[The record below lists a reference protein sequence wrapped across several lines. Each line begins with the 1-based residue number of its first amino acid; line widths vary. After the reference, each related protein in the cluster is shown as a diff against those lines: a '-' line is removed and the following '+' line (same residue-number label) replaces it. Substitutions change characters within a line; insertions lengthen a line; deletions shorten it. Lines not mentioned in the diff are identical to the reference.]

1 MATQNTVGPSDGNG
15 PSLGNV
21 DFEGLGLEKEMVKG
35 LKSAYDYVEKI
46 LKVMEKVEKSSGKV
60 GKNISGKG
68 GNSQNIG
75 LGEVRT
81 GWSAMGTGQRAF
93 TVGMGVAAVGQIAM
107 SMAPNTM
114 SAVDQRLAADTMAP
128 FSGGKPAFQLIK
140 DANAAVGGGITSPGS
155 AMRASAA
162 LTYQGGLSSLSSKN
176 IMNQMAGLSAV
187 TGGTN
192 EQVAASLSSING
204 MNFLR
209 AGIRVR
215 DSKGNIKP
223 PSQIIN
229 DSYKFLY
236 GNRKITA
243 DDAASVYNTHSAAY
257 YTLSQLAGGD
267 QALLGTLQ
275 SGIVARSKASSAS
288 AFNSIMDSKDP
299 NKALDSLGVGK
310 DSPLRS
316 QFNLNTSA
324 NKLLQNTQQ
333 GLVGG
338 YNAGLNSAAGLNNA
352 FADVASAA
360 QGVTNA
366 LMGLKGFLQTFP
378 QAGNVAGTVSGV
390 TSMLGGA
397 GINALGTKF
406 ALESAG
412 VIGKT
417 GEVANVVGKGA
428 KAAKVAADAAE
439 AARLAKIARF
449 VRIAK
454 IGGPLAFLASGVQG
468 YASRKASGGGINWGS
483 IFSSGAQGAAISGA
497 AGALFGGIP
506 AVPAAI
512 AGGLLSAGGNLLGQ
526 LFGGGGQGGPS
537 DSTGNT
543 TGSQGFH
550 QLHSPVPSGARINAG
565 YGMRTYK
572 GANGKMITGMHH
584 GIDYGIVE
592 NTPLYAVDS
601 GTVLKT
607 SKDPKGYGNYTVL
620 QHPDGRQSL
629 YGHLNRF
636 VANPGKKVAAGDV
649 IGLSGGRAGAAGA
662 GNSTGPHLHFEY
674 GASVGAGNGQMNP
687 QPLFKKGGWLSGLF
701 NAVKGF
707 LGMGPSPRGTTYG
720 TESNINL
727 NKGTNNLSSGDLSSL
742 IGSITHG
749 GNPISY
755 EDITKRLGPAVAK
768 KVAAQNLD
776 YSKISGGG
784 QVGHKDLMTLLY
796 RKGFKGKAL
805 DTAFAV
811 SLAESG
817 GRAGAIGDVGLQT
830 AKWGPSIGLF
840 QIRSLKHWNNYDG
853 KGSKDPWRD
862 GHRLPQTGFNAE
874 AAIHKSI
881 HGTNWS
887 PWATFTSGKFT
898 KFLADAAATKASLK
912 IPGRYAGGNVKG
924 SSPYVVGEGGP
935 EVFVPDVGGTI
946 IPNSKAKSMGIG
958 MGGKSVNIHVKMDVN
973 IAQASPA
980 EADRMVHIFADSLER
995 KLKLHQIGVY

>member
-75 LGEVRT
+75 LGEVSH

-93 TVGMGVAAVGQIAM
+93 TVGMGAAAVGQIAM

-114 SAVDQRLAADTMAP
+114 AAVNQRMSADTVAGI
-128 FSGGKPAFQLIK
+128 SGMS
-140 DANAAVGGGITSPGS
+140 ANALIGQANRAVGGGVTGMGSPTAA
-155 AMRASAA
+155 AMGIM
-162 LTYQGGLSSLSSKN
+162 YGGGYTASSLSSKN
-176 IMNQMAGLSAV
+176 IMSQVGGLSAIS
-187 TGGTN
+187 GGSN
-192 EQVAASLSSING
+192 QQVASALASANG

-209 AGIRVR
+209 AGISIR
-215 DSKGNIKP
+215 DGKGQLKP
-223 PSQIIN
+223 PNQMIN
-229 DSYKFLY
+229 DAYNFLY
-236 GNRKITA
+236 RGKKITA
-243 DDAASVYNTHSAAY
+243 DQAAMVYNPGSKGY
-257 YTLSQLAGGD
+257 YTLSQLAGGNQD
-267 QALLGTLQ
+267 LMGVLQAGV
-275 SGIVARSKASSAS
+275 VARARSGGGALSGDTLGSAQKS
-288 AFNSIMDSKDP
+288 
-299 NKALDSLGVGK
+299 LDLMGVGK
-310 DSPLRS
+310 DSPIRS
-316 QFNLNTSA
+316 LFNFNTSQ
-324 NKLLQNTQQ
+324 NKVLQNTQQ

-338 YNAGLNSAAGLNNA
+338 YNAGLNTATGLNNA

-397 GINALGTKF
+397 GINALGNKF

-428 KAAKVAADAAE
+428 KAAKAAAAAAE

-449 VRIAK
+449 ARIAK

-497 AGALFGGIP
+497 AGALFGGIG

-512 AGGLLSAGGNLLGQ
+512 GGGLLSAGGNLLGQ

-768 KVAAQNLD
+768 KVAAQNID

-898 KFLADAAATKASLK
+898 KFLADAAATKAALK

>member
-60 GKNISGKG
+60 GKNISGKTNTG
-68 GNSQNIG
+68 QN
-75 LGEVRT
+75 LGMGDVSRAF
-81 GWSAMGTGQRAF
+81 SAMGTGQRAF
-93 TVGMGVAAVGQIAM
+93 TIGLGAAAVGQIAM
-107 SMAPNTM
+107 SMGPNTM
-114 SAVDQRLAADTMAP
+114 AAVNQRMAADTVAGI
-128 FSGGKPAFQLIK
+128 SGMS
-140 DANAAVGGGITSPGS
+140 ANALIGQSNRLVGGGVTGMGSPTAA
-155 AMRASAA
+155 AMGIM
-162 LTYQGGLSSLSSKN
+162 YGGGYTASSLSSRN
-176 IMNQMAGLSAV
+176 IMSQVAGISAIS
-187 TGGTN
+187 GGTN
-192 EQVAASLSSING
+192 QQVAAALAGANG

-209 AGIRVR
+209 AGIKIR
-215 DSKGNIKP
+215 DSNGQLKAPN
-223 PSQIIN
+223 QIIN
-229 DSYKFLY
+229 SAYDFMY
-236 GNRKITA
+236 GGKRVTA
-243 DDAASVYNTHSAAY
+243 DQASMVYNQGSKAN
-257 YTLSQLAGGD
+257 YTLTQLAGGNQD
-267 QALLGTLQ
+267 LLGVLQ
-275 SGIVARSKASSAS
+275 AGVVARARGGG
-288 AFNSIMDSKDP
+288 
-299 NKALDSLGVGK
+299 KALSADTLGSAQKSLDLLGVGK
-310 DSPLRS
+310 DSPIRS
-316 QFNLNTSA
+316 QFNFNTSQ
-324 NKLLQNTQQ
+324 NRVLQNTQQ

-338 YNAGLNSAAGLNNA
+338 YNAGLNTATGLNNA

-428 KAAKVAADAAE
+428 KAAKAAAAAAE

-449 VRIAK
+449 ARIAK

-497 AGALFGGIP
+497 AGALFGGIG

-512 AGGLLSAGGNLLGQ
+512 GGGLLSAGGNLLGQ

-572 GANGKMITGMHH
+572 GANGKMITGMHR
-584 GIDYGIVE
+584 GIDYGLVE

-636 VANPGKKVAAGDV
+636 IANPGKKVSAGDV

-674 GASVGAGNGQMNP
+674 GSAVGAGNGQMNP
-687 QPLFKKGGWLSGLF
+687 QPLFKKGGWLSNLF

-727 NKGTNNLSSGDLSSL
+727 NRGTNNLSSGDISSL

-749 GNPISY
+749 SNPINY
-755 EDITKRLGPAVAK
+755 EDIQKRLGARVAK
-768 KVAAQNLD
+768 RVADQNID

-874 AAIHKSI
+874 AAIHKSTN
-881 HGTNWS
+881 GTNWNG
-887 PWATFTSGKFT
+887 WATFTSGKFT
-898 KFLADAAATKASLK
+898 KFLADAAATKAALK

-980 EADRMVHIFADSLER
+980 EAERMIHIFADSLER
-995 KLKLHQIGVY
+995 KIKLQQIGVY

>member
-75 LGEVRT
+75 LGEIRT
-81 GWSAMGTGQRAF
+81 GFSSMGAGQRAF
-93 TVGMGVAAVGQIAM
+93 TVGMGAAAVGQIAM

-114 SAVDQRLAADTMAP
+114 AAVNQRMSADTVAGI
-128 FSGGKPAFQLIK
+128 SGMS
-140 DANAAVGGGITSPGS
+140 ANALIGQANRAVGGGVTGMGSPTAA
-155 AMRASAA
+155 AMGIM
-162 LTYQGGLSSLSSKN
+162 YGGGYTASSLSSKN
-176 IMNQMAGLSAV
+176 IMSQVGGLSAIS
-187 TGGTN
+187 GGSN
-192 EQVAASLSSING
+192 QQVAAALASANG

-209 AGIRVR
+209 AGISIR
-215 DSKGNIKP
+215 DGKGQLKP
-223 PSQIIN
+223 PNQMIN
-229 DSYKFLY
+229 DAYNFLY
-236 GNRKITA
+236 RGKKITA
-243 DDAASVYNTHSAAY
+243 DQAAMVYNPGSKGY
-257 YTLSQLAGGD
+257 YTLSQLAGGNQD
-267 QALLGTLQ
+267 LMGVLQAGV
-275 SGIVARSKASSAS
+275 VARARSGGGALSGDTLGSAQKS
-288 AFNSIMDSKDP
+288 
-299 NKALDSLGVGK
+299 LDLMGVGK
-310 DSPLRS
+310 DSPIRS
-316 QFNLNTSA
+316 LFNFNTSQ
-324 NKLLQNTQQ
+324 NKVLQNTQQ

-338 YNAGLNSAAGLNNA
+338 YNAGLNTATGLNNA

-390 TSMLGGA
+390 TSMLGGM
-397 GINALGTKF
+397 GVNALGTKF

-412 VIGKT
+412 VVGKT

-428 KAAKVAADAAE
+428 KAAKAAAAAAE
-439 AARLAKIARF
+439 AARLAKVARF
-449 VRIAK
+449 ARLAK

-497 AGALFGGIP
+497 AGALFGGIG

-512 AGGLLSAGGNLLGQ
+512 GGGLLSAGGNLLGQ

-584 GIDYGIVE
+584 GVDYGIVE

-629 YGHLNRF
+629 YGHLNKF

-755 EDITKRLGPAVAK
+755 EDITKRLGPTVAK
-768 KVAAQNLD
+768 KVAAQNID

-796 RKGFKGKAL
+796 RKGFKGKSL

-817 GRAGAIGDVGLQT
+817 GRAGALGDVGLQT

-874 AAIHKSI
+874 AAIHKSTN
-881 HGTNWS
+881 GTNWS

-898 KFLADAAATKASLK
+898 KFLADAAATKAALK